1 MEKIGKTIKRRRKE
15 GKTDYKAR
23 LGLLKSGKARI
34 IARKT
39 NRYFIGQVIISDIA
53 QDKVI
58 VGVNSKELLSKGWP
72 KELEGSLKNLTDC
85 YLTGF
90 LLGKKLEGSK
100 ESIKEAVLDIGLQ
113 RNIKKSRIYAFLKGL
128 IDSGLEIPHNKEA
141 LPSEDILTKNEKTGK
156 LIDQIK
162 EAIQ

>member
-1 MEKIGKTIKRRRKE
+1 MKKIGKTIKRRRKE
-15 GKTDYKAR
+15 GKTDYKSR
-23 LGLLKSGKARI
+23 LGLLKSGKARV

-39 NRYFIGQVIISDIA
+39 NRYFIGQIVISDIA

-72 KELEGSLKNLTDC
+72 EELRGSLKSLAAC

-100 ESIKEAVLDIGLQ
+100 EAIKESILDIGLQ

-128 IDSGLEIPHNKEA
+128 IDAGINIPYDKKA
-141 LPSEDILTKNEKTGK
+141 LPSEEILNKNEKTEK
-156 LIDQIK
+156 LINQIK
-162 EAIQ
+162 EGLK